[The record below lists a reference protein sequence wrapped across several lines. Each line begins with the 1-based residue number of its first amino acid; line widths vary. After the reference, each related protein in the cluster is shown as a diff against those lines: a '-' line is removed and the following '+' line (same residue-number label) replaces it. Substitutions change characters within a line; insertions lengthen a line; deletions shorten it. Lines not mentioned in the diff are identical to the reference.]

1 MKFLAPENFVQGR
14 KFRPWGGI
22 SGPETEFP
30 ALIFFLFWVISS
42 LSTVVRIPTP
52 LHHQSC
58 VIPVEFLQSSAQD

>member
-1 MKFLAPENFVQGR
+1 MKFLALGNFVQGR

-30 ALIFFLFWVISS
+30 ALIFSFLWVISS
-42 LSTVVRIPTP
+42 LSTVVPISTP

-58 VIPVEFLQSSAQD
+58 AIPVEFLQSSAQN